1 MPLEKIKT
9 EVLSCKKCPL
19 YKERIKSSFYPVIGE
34 GNHHAKIMFIG
45 EAPGLQ
51 EAKTGR
57 PFCGAAGKILNELLA
72 SAGIERK
79 DVYICN
85 LLKDRPPGNRDPLPE
100 EIKACVPYLERQ
112 IEIIKPKVLC
122 PLGRYSMNFLMEKFG
137 LRGQIE
143 GISKI
148 HGKLFKTKNLS
159 QDINIIPFYH
169 PAVVAYNPNMKEI
182 LIKDFKILEKFKWL
196 MPKIEK
202 QMKEKRMKKTEEKE
216 PSKEE
221 KERWEKELEKME
233 ENDPFN

>member
-1 MPLEKIKT
+1 MTPLEKIKT

-19 YKERIKSSFYPVIGE
+19 YEERIKGGFYPVIGE
-34 GNHHAKIMFIG
+34 GDHHAKIMFIG

-57 PFCGAAGKILNELLA
+57 PFCGTAGKILDELLK
-72 SAGIERK
+72 SAGIERN

-85 LLKDRPPGNRDPLPE
+85 LLKDRPPGNRDPLPA

-112 IEIIKPKVLC
+112 IEIIKPKALC

-137 LRGQIE
+137 LIDQIE

-148 HGKLFKTKNLS
+148 HGKLFKTKNLFQNIS
-159 QDINIIPFYH
+159 IIPFYH
-169 PAVVAYNPNMKEI
+169 PAVAAYNPNMK
-182 LIKDFKILEKFKWL
+182 KILEKDFTILKSINDK
-196 MPKIEK
+196 PKEGLSEKEK
-202 QMKEKRMKKTEEKE
+202 Q
-216 PSKEE
+216 
-221 KERWEKELEKME
+221 ELEKIVQKME